1 VTREGRLLVGIL
13 FGGRSAEH
21 EVSVISAQGVMAAID
36 QDRFRV
42 VPIGVTKE
50 GTWLTP
56 RETQAAL
63 DAIKGE
69 RMASLSASSQGRE
82 ETSIRGFTGQAL
94 TVLRK
99 IDVLFPL
106 IHGAYGEDGSL
117 QGLLEMLGIP
127 YVGAGVTASALGMDK
142 APQQMVFRQAGL
154 PVPRSLVVTWFQ
166 WRDEMAA
173 VVRQIESDLGY
184 PCFVKPASGG
194 SSIGTVKA
202 RSQEELNNGLADALR
217 YDRKALVE
225 QAIDGRHIECAVL
238 GNDDPQA
245 SPLGEIVFA
254 RDFYDYVAKYEDPQT
269 RLIIPADLPP
279 EVSDRLRAMAIAVF
293 KTIDCA
299 GMGRVDFFLTQD
311 GQAYINEINTIPG
324 FTPMSMYPKLWE
336 IAGLS
341 YTDLITRLIELGLE
355 RHEERQARA

>member
-1 VTREGRLLVGIL
+1 MAREGRLLVGIL

-36 QDRFRV
+36 PDRFRA
-42 VPIGVTKE
+42 VPIGVTKD
-50 GTWLTP
+50 GIWLTP

-63 DAIKGE
+63 AAITGE
-69 RMASLSASSQGRE
+69 RLASLSAGRQGPE
-82 ETSIRGFTGQAL
+82 EPSARGFSGQAL

-99 IDVLFPL
+99 IDILFPL
-106 IHGAYGEDGSL
+106 IHGTYGEDGSL

-127 YVGAGVTASALGMDK
+127 YVGAGVTASAVGMDK
-142 APQQMVFRQAGL
+142 AMQQMVLRQAAL
-154 PVPRSLVVTWFQ
+154 PLPHSLVVTWPQ
-166 WRDEMAA
+166 WQNETSA
-173 VVRQIESDLGY
+173 VVRQVESELGY
-184 PCFVKPASGG
+184 PCFVKPANGG

-202 RSQEELNNGLADALR
+202 HSPEDLTNGLAEALR

-238 GNDDPQA
+238 GNDDPRA

-254 RDFYDYVAKYEDPQT
+254 REFYDYVAKYEDPRT

-279 EVSDRLRAMAIAVF
+279 KVSERLQALAITVF

-299 GMGRVDFFLTQD
+299 GMGRVDFFLTRD
-311 GQAYINEINTIPG
+311 NQAYINEINTIPG

-355 RHEERQARA
+355 RHQEKQRRA

>member
-1 VTREGRLLVGIL
+1 
-13 FGGRSAEH
+13 
-21 EVSVISAQGVMAAID
+21 MAAID
-36 QDRFRV
+36 QDRFQA
-42 VPIGVTKE
+42 VPMGITKD

-63 DAIKGE
+63 TAIRGE
-69 RMASLSASSQGRE
+69 RMGSLSTGSHGLE
-82 ETSIRGFTGQAL
+82 ETSARGFTGQAL
-94 TVLRK
+94 AALRK
-99 IDVLFPL
+99 LDVLFPL
-106 IHGAYGEDGSL
+106 VHGTYGEDGSL

-142 APQQMVFRQAGL
+142 ALQQMVFRQASL
-154 PVPRSLVVTWFQ
+154 PVPHSLVLTWPQ
-166 WRDEMAA
+166 WKNERTA
-173 VVRQIESDLGY
+173 VVRQIERELGY
-184 PCFVKPASGG
+184 PCFVKPACGG

-202 RSQEELNNGLADALR
+202 RSQEDLADGLAEALR

-225 QAIDGRHIECAVL
+225 QAIEGRHIECSVL

-254 RDFYDYVAKYEDPQT
+254 RDFYDYVAKYEDPRT

-279 EVSDRLRAMAIAVF
+279 EVSDRLRALAIAVF
-293 KTIDCA
+293 KIIDCA

-324 FTPMSMYPKLWE
+324 FTPVSMYPKLWE
-336 IAGLS
+336 AAGLS
-341 YTDLITRLIELGLE
+341 YRDLITQLIALGLE
-355 RHEERQARA
+355 RHQEKQARA